1 MLLVSAVAPPIVNAS
16 SGTEG
21 FVNLFSSHTFRCDVM
36 IIKAVDIPYTV
47 DIEWTPPPSLHNR
60 SKLVIANQNDGNA
73 SYHSLLTINEFT
85 FSDSGNYTCSAAVIP
100 EEQMTGVRYSTVTA
114 SGLAHVSTGKTH

>member
-1 MLLVSAVAPPIVNAS
+1 MLLVSAVATPIVNVS
-16 SGTEG
+16 SDSEG

-36 IIKAVDIPYTV
+36 IIEAVDIPYTV
-47 DIEWTPPPSLHNR
+47 DIQWTPPPSLHNK
-60 SKLVIANQNDGNA
+60 SKLVIANQRDGNA

-100 EEQMTGVRYSTVTA
+100 EARMTGVRYSTVTA
-114 SGLAHVSTGKTH
+114 SGLAHVNTGKTH